1 MRTSGRYSTAFV
13 ASAFCHAACLAVFA
27 ILSGAVADRRTDPA
41 AAAKPAQV
49 SRVVWPTGA
58 RPSGG
63 GRGGGDR
70 SPRPA
75 TRLER
80 RGRDVRSVP
89 PAPNIQAAVLEEE
102 TRSVQ
107 RLDLPAVPAE
117 HGLKD
122 LPGAMVGMPDS
133 PGISQ
138 GPGDGGGAGPGL
150 GPGIGPGRGPGL
162 GPGDGGLTGGGV
174 RMVGGAANPT
184 LLRTVQPRYT
194 EDAMRARLQGVVEL
208 DAVVLPDG
216 GVGEIRVVRS
226 LDRIFGLDER
236 AIEAVKQWRFRPAA
250 IAGKPVA
257 VLVRVELTFSL
268 R

>member
-13 ASAFCHAACLAVFA
+13 ASAFCHAACLCVFA
-27 ILSGAVADRRTDPA
+27 ILSGAVADRRTDLA
-41 AAAKPAQV
+41 AAAKPAEV
-49 SRVVWPTGA
+49 SRVVWVTGA

-63 GRGGGDR
+63 GGGGGDR
-70 SPRPA
+70 SRRPA

-89 PAPNIQAAVLEEE
+89 PAPNIQAAVLEE

-107 RLDLPAVPAE
+107 RLDLPVVPAE
-117 HGLKD
+117 LGLKE
-122 LPGAMVGMPDS
+122 LPGAMVGVLS

-138 GPGDGGGAGPGL
+138 GPGDGGGAGTVL

-162 GPGDGGLTGGGV
+162 GPGADGLMGGGV
-174 RMVGGAANPT
+174 RMVGGATNPT
-184 LLRTVQPRYT
+184 LLRSVQPRYT

-236 AIEAVKQWRFRPAA
+236 AIDAVKQWRFRPAA
-250 IAGKPVA
+250 IAGQPVA
-257 VLVRVELTFSL
+257 ALVRVELTFGL